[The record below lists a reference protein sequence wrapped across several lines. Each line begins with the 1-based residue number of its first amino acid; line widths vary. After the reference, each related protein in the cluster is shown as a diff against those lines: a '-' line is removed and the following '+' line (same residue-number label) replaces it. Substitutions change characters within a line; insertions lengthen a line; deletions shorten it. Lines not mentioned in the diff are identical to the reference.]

1 MVQLLMKPTGLI
13 SWYKLRNK
21 TCFSGT
27 RSPIREDPDERREQE
42 EKYFFLR
49 LRSNLRKNK
58 VPDADIM
65 KFFLEW
71 FIIFM
76 LERSKPY
83 HSIIINE
90 MVLG

>member
-1 MVQLLMKPTGLI
+1 MVQLLMKPTGMI
-13 SWYKLRNK
+13 RYYILRNK
-21 TCFSGT
+21 TCFSGS

-58 VPDADIM
+58 VSDADIM

-76 LERSKPY
+76 LDRPKLY
-83 HSIIINE
+83 F
-90 MVLG
+90 VLLK